1 MGAYSSFNSFALAH
15 HYIIYYCCKVL
26 NKDWRSLKYAL
37 LGDDIVTGD
46 PSVGKMY
53 MKVIQRLG
61 LDISVAKTHVSK
73 RDFEFAK
80 RIFLDGIEITPFPIS
95 ALKESGKNIFIL
107 TTLLWELNKKG
118 GGWPVHQLNQV
129 SLCSQVS

>member
-1 MGAYSSFNSFALAH
+1 
-15 HYIIYYCCKVL
+15 
-26 NKDWRSLKYAL
+26 
-37 LGDDIVTGD
+37 
-46 PSVGKMY
+46 

-118 GGWPVHQLNQV
+118 GG
-129 SLCSQVS
+129 